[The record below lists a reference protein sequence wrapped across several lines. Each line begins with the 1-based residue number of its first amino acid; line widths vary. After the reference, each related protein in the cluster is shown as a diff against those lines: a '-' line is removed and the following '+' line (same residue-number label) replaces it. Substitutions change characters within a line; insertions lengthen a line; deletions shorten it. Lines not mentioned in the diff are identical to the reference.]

1 MNTSKIYLLL
11 GIFVAAANTASAQD
25 SYDAQTLS
33 QSDLNGT
40 SRFVGMGGALGAL
53 GGDIS
58 VMSTNPAG
66 TGLYRKSDAAFTI
79 SGVFAGDGAMGHD
92 GSRMSFDQGG
102 LLVAF
107 DMDNPSGQG
116 LQYVNFGVN
125 YQKKRNFLSNL
136 HTSIGGLN
144 NTFSQTFQMADLA
157 NAAMFDARGDEQ
169 DWNKYFGPMLNLA
182 TKYDNTC
189 FA

>member
-66 TGLYRKSDAAFTI
+66 TGLKKDQPGKTE
-79 SGVFAGDGAMGHD
+79 GDRYFRGQ
-92 GSRMSFDQGG
+92 DQVPCQH
-102 LLVAF
+102 VA
-107 DMDNPSGQG
+107 
-116 LQYVNFGVN
+116 
-125 YQKKRNFLSNL
+125 
-136 HTSIGGLN
+136 
-144 NTFSQTFQMADLA
+144 
-157 NAAMFDARGDEQ
+157 
-169 DWNKYFGPMLNLA
+169 
-182 TKYDNTC
+182 
-189 FA
+189 

>member
-11 GIFVAAANTASAQD
+11 GMFIAAASSASAQD

-58 VMSTNPAG
+58 VMGTNPAG

-79 SGVFAGDGAMGHD
+79 SGVFAVRWDMMDHVCL
-92 GSRMSFDQGG
+92 SIR
-102 LLVAF
+102 VAF
-107 DMDNPSGQG
+107 WLLLTWIILLDK
-116 LQYVNFGVN
+116 V
-125 YQKKRNFLSNL
+125 
-136 HTSIGGLN
+136 
-144 NTFSQTFQMADLA
+144 FS
-157 NAAMFDARGDEQ
+157 
-169 DWNKYFGPMLNLA
+169 MLTLV
-182 TKYDNTC
+182 
-189 FA
+189 